1 MLKWLGMKRT
11 SDGNRV
17 LFLVVVA
24 AIVAIDFVGV
34 VFGQASVHA
43 GVDAT
48 LALVTSASPLG
59 LALGASA
66 VALAAWAAR
75 WRSGRVEHDGALRPL
90 ASHR

>member
-1 MLKWLGMKRT
+1 MKRT
-11 SDGNRV
+11 RDNSRV
-17 LFLVVVA
+17 LFFVVVA
-24 AIVAIDFVGV
+24 AIFAIDFVGL

-48 LALVTSASPLG
+48 LALVSSASPLD

-75 WRSGRVEHDGALRPL
+75 WLSGRVESEAALRPL
-90 ASHR
+90 QSHR

>member
-1 MLKWLGMKRT
+1 MKRT
-11 SDGNRV
+11 RDNSRV
-17 LFLVVVA
+17 LFFVVVA
-24 AIVAIDFVGV
+24 AIFAIDFVGL

-48 LALVTSASPLG
+48 LALVSSASALD

-75 WRSGRVEHDGALRPL
+75 WLNSRVESEGALRPL
-90 ASHR
+90 QSHR